1 MMCTAA
7 WSPLIGKALTLHFP
21 FPSPTHK
28 SSDVDAIEKGKIL
41 KTEKL
46 AGPWVPD
53 IKEPAC
59 QPVCLGLDFYAR
71 EISIYLIVIT
81 GHLDLSYSN

>member
-1 MMCTAA
+1 MWM
-7 WSPLIGKALTLHFP
+7 LF
-21 FPSPTHK
+21 
-28 SSDVDAIEKGKIL
+28 EKGKIL